1 MKNALATEGP
11 LSVSVDAYRWQF
23 YASGVYNDC
32 HDDHITLATLLVG
45 YQTDDVWIM
54 RNSWGTTWG

>member
-11 LSVSVDAYRWQF
+11 LSISVDAYKWQF
-23 YASGVYNDC
+23 YASGVYTDC

-45 YQTDDVWIM
+45 YQTD
-54 RNSWGTTWG
+54 